1 MKHVLKTVVVA
12 SALAAAGMA
21 NAANVV
27 VPVDGVT
34 ATQGFTA
41 TGSGNLE
48 ISKNLAAAV
57 KLGNVQVD
65 AFAGATVTTKTVVL
79 TDSKG
84 KTSSYLTYVGA
95 APVTSLTLD
104 DAAGYKVVQA
114 ASAGGLAM
122 TMAANPD
129 LAADGGA
136 APVGNLDIHFNADG
150 SASIFGT
157 MTGTSYNGTVV
168 NYSGLAFNVAAS
180 RISGATSFPMA
191 AGTYTTVLKG
201 LAITQP
207 AFDALATVFG
217 LDPDGLGYQSLQGA
231 AADFGTMTSVIVA
244 KAVTPAIPEPST
256 YALMGLGLFGLVIAS
271 RHKSKGAAKQT

>member
-1 MKHVLKTVVVA
+1 MKHALKTIALASAFAVAGVA
-12 SALAAAGMA
+12 SAAS
-21 NAANVV
+21 VV

-34 ATQGFTA
+34 VIQGFTA
-41 TGSGNLE
+41 SGSGNLE
-48 ISKNLAAAV
+48 ISKNLASAV

-79 TDSKG
+79 TDTKG

-114 ASAGGLAM
+114 ASAGGLAL

-136 APVGNLDIHFNADG
+136 AQVGNLDIRFNANG
-150 SASIFGT
+150 SASIYGT
-157 MTGTSYNGTVV
+157 LTGTSQNGTVV

-180 RISGATSFPMA
+180 NISGATSFPMV

-207 AFDALATVFG
+207 AFDALASVFG
-217 LDPDGLGYQSLQGA
+217 LDPNGLGYQSLQGA
-231 AADFGTMTSVIVA
+231 ASDFGTMTSVIVA
-244 KAVTPAIPEPST
+244 TATTPAIPEPST
-256 YALMGLGLFGLVIAS
+256 NALMGLGLVGLVIAS
-271 RHKSKGAAKQT
+271 RRKSKGSAKRV